1 MANKPMAFLDDVDF
15 VRWMAVCRK
24 RCLNSS
30 GLLKEIVTSYINKT
44 LTQEEYEKYLKMNH
58 SPEVLSKLARKP
70 INFDDKKH
78 KNDVGAIKVSIVEE
92 SILGKKEL
100 PIKEVKN
107 KVDVID
113 DNKVDVIDD
122 NETIKKFNEFKKFIG
137 GSMKEGSR

>member
-1 MANKPMAFLDDVDF
+1 
-15 VRWMAVCRK
+15 
-24 RCLNSS
+24 
-30 GLLKEIVTSYINKT
+30 
-44 LTQEEYEKYLKMNH
+44 MNH